1 MEHNKYMDAL
11 QNPTI
16 ITPQQEL
23 YIDFVASGQMDFEGK
38 KISYVDFALSINVDR
53 STLYNWQKVIP
64 NFWDEVATRSDM
76 FINRYVPKVI
86 NAMIAKSLK
95 GDVSA
100 AKLILNQAGRLK
112 PLKKDEDTGFNP
124 FGFDLNDFL
133 PDKPKGESGGVPIF

>member
-1 MEHNKYMDAL
+1 MDAL

-23 YIDFVASGQMDFEGK
+23 YIDFVASGQIDFEGK
-38 KISYVDFALSINVDR
+38 KVSYEEFALSISVDR
-53 STLYNWQKVIP
+53 STLYNWQKIIP
-64 NFWDEVATRSDM
+64 NFWDEVANRSDK

-112 PLKKDEDTGFNP
+112 PLKKEEESNFNP
-124 FGFDLNDFL
+124 FGFDFGDFL
-133 PDKPKGESGGVPIF
+133 PDKPKDGTGEVPIF